1 MYDLTEDDKKRLT
14 EFLGECW
21 HEKSGKSYF
30 PIGIKGIPRGPE
42 SYLCAK
48 CNTKFYD
55 NQFRTFT
62 TWEDLGALQEKLV
75 EKRRWR
81 DFDAFALVKWDGSI
95 GIVLWLLYPTRFCWL
110 VSEYL
115 KEAPDQTI
123 SNGFGSTWSKKC
135 AMCGKYTM
143 QIVRPGKV
151 QCANCG

>member
-1 MYDLTEDDKKRLT
+1 MYKLTEDDKKRLT

-75 EKRRWR
+75 EAERWWE
-81 DFDAFALVKWDGSI
+81 FEQQFCLIKWDWVEQGKYQSFLDWI
-95 GIVLWLLYPTRFCWL
+95 FTPTRFCWL

-115 KEAPDQTI
+115 EEQ
-123 SNGFGSTWSKKC
+123 G
-135 AMCGKYTM
+135 
-143 QIVRPGKV
+143 
-151 QCANCG
+151 